1 MFRIQN
7 LGTGQEQESPN
18 RAALLLG
25 LEGEENRCLQLN
37 QTATFQVFHLDKNQE
52 VLESMELTI
61 PSSGGEDVKMLL
73 GDFGLKKEE
82 SKAFWKRGRQKP
94 KQEGQSKDRSHP
106 VKKVIG
112 KEKESKTSNLSKTQ
126 VASHSSTL
134 LGSGFKALVLLI
146 ALLLSCVS
154 LWVSLSTREEKQKST
169 VKTKQVTID
178 QKADVFCRY
187 FIGNYFANSS
197 AREDFVSKSLD
208 LDQMTVEKATT
219 LSVLLENQTTKQTTT
234 TLTYVIS
241 CRYDDE
247 TTENKRLTL
256 TVKQN
261 KEAKYGYLVTKLPQL
276 TAYP

>member
-7 LGTGQEQESPN
+7 LGTGQEQEFPN

-37 QTATFQVFHLDKNQE
+37 QIATFQVFHLDKNQE

-82 SKAFWKRGRQKP
+82 SRAFWKRGRQKP
-94 KQEGQSKDRSHP
+94 KQEEQSKDRSHP
-106 VKKVIG
+106 VKKVIV
-112 KEKESKTSNLSKTQ
+112 KEKAPKPSNLSKSQT
-126 VASHSSTL
+126 ASTL
-134 LGSGFKALVLLI
+134 FGRGLKALVLVI
-146 ALLLSCVS
+146 TLLLSCVS
-154 LWVSLSTREEKQKST
+154 LWVSLSAREEKQKST
-169 VKTKQVTID
+169 AKTVQVTID

-219 LSVLLENQTTKQTTT
+219 LSVLLESQTAQQTTT

>member
-7 LGTGQEQESPN
+7 LGTGQEQEFPN

-37 QTATFQVFHLDKNQE
+37 QIATFQVFHLDKNQE

-82 SKAFWKRGRQKP
+82 SRAFWKRGRQKP
-94 KQEGQSKDRSHP
+94 KQEEQSKDRSHP
-106 VKKVIG
+106 VKKVIV
-112 KEKESKTSNLSKTQ
+112 KEKAPKPSNLSKSQT
-126 VASHSSTL
+126 ASTL
-134 LGSGFKALVLLI
+134 FGRGLKALVLVI
-146 ALLLSCVS
+146 TLLLSCVS
-154 LWVSLSTREEKQKST
+154 LWVSLSTKEEKIRST
-169 VKTKQVTID
+169 VKTEQVTID
-178 QKADVFCRY
+178 QKADVFCRF

-219 LSVLLENQTTKQTTT
+219 LSVLLESQTTKQTTT

-241 CRYDDE
+241 CRYEDE
-247 TTENKRLTL
+247 TTENKRLTV

>member
-7 LGTGQEQESPN
+7 LGTGQEQEFPN

-37 QTATFQVFHLDKNQE
+37 QTTTFQVFHLDKNQE

-94 KQEGQSKDRSHP
+94 KQEEQSKARSHP

-112 KEKESKTSNLSKTQ
+112 KEKGSKTSNLSKSQT
-126 VASHSSTL
+126 ASTL
-134 LGSGFKALVLLI
+134 FGRGFKALVLVI

-169 VKTKQVTID
+169 VKTEQVTID

-208 LDQMTVEKATT
+208 LDRMTVEKATT

>member
-1 MFRIQN
+1 
-7 LGTGQEQESPN
+7 
-18 RAALLLG
+18 
-25 LEGEENRCLQLN
+25 
-37 QTATFQVFHLDKNQE
+37 
-52 VLESMELTI
+52 MELTI

-94 KQEGQSKDRSHP
+94 KQEKQSKAHSHP
-106 VKKVIG
+106 VTKAIG
-112 KEKESKTSNLSKTQ
+112 KEKESKPSNVSKSQT
-126 VASHSSTL
+126 ASTL
-134 LGSGFKALVLLI
+134 FGRGLKALVLVI
-146 ALLLSCVS
+146 TLLLSCVS
-154 LWVSLSTREEKQKST
+154 LWVSLSTREEKQKPT
-169 VKTKQVTID
+169 TKTEQVTID

-219 LSVLLENQTTKQTTT
+219 LSVLLESQTAKQTTT

>member
-7 LGTGQEQESPN
+7 LGTGQEQEFPN

-94 KQEGQSKDRSHP
+94 KQEGQSKDHSHP

-112 KEKESKTSNLSKTQ
+112 KEKEPKPSNLSKSQT
-126 VASHSSTL
+126 ASTL
-134 LGSGFKALVLLI
+134 FRRGLKALVLVI
-146 ALLLSCVS
+146 ALLLSCLS
-154 LWVSLSTREEKQKST
+154 LWVSLSTKEEKIRST
-169 VKTKQVTID
+169 VKTEQVTID
-178 QKADVFCRY
+178 QKADVFCRF

-219 LSVLLENQTTKQTTT
+219 LSVLLESQTTKQTTT

>member
-7 LGTGQEQESPN
+7 LGTGQEQEFPN

-94 KQEGQSKDRSHP
+94 KQEGQFKDRSHP

-112 KEKESKTSNLSKTQ
+112 KEKGSKTSNLSKTQ
-126 VASHSSTL
+126 HPSTL
-134 LGSGFKALVLLI
+134 LGRGLKALVLLI

-169 VKTKQVTID
+169 AKTEQVTID

-208 LDQMTVEKATT
+208 LDQMTVKKATT

-247 TTENKRLTL
+247 TTENKGLTL

>member
-7 LGTGQEQESPN
+7 LGTGQEQEFPN

-94 KQEGQSKDRSHP
+94 KE
-106 VKKVIG
+106 
-112 KEKESKTSNLSKTQ
+112 EKESKTSNLSKTQ
-126 VASHSSTL
+126 VSSHSSTL
-134 LGSGFKALVLLI
+134 LGSGLKALVLLV

-154 LWVSLSTREEKQKST
+154 LWVSLSTKEEKTKST
-169 VKTKQVTID
+169 TKTEQVTID

-187 FIGNYFANSS
+187 FIGNYFSNSS
-197 AREDFVSKSLD
+197 ARKDFVSKTLD
-208 LDQMTVEKATT
+208 LDQLTVEKATT
-219 LSVLLENQTTKQTTT
+219 LSVLLESQTTKQTTT

-256 TVKQN
+256 TVKEN

>member
-7 LGTGQEQESPN
+7 LGTGQEQEFPN

-82 SKAFWKRGRQKP
+82 SRAFWKRGRQKP
-94 KQEGQSKDRSHP
+94 KQEEQSKDRSHP
-106 VKKVIG
+106 VKKVIV
-112 KEKESKTSNLSKTQ
+112 KEKSPKPSNLSKSQT
-126 VASHSSTL
+126 ASTL
-134 LGSGFKALVLLI
+134 FGRGLKALVLVI
-146 ALLLSCVS
+146 TLLLSCVS
-154 LWVSLSTREEKQKST
+154 LWVSLSTREEKAKST
-169 VKTKQVTID
+169 VKTEQVTID

-208 LDQMTVEKATT
+208 LDQLTVEKATT
-219 LSVLLENQTTKQTTT
+219 LSVLLESQTTKQTTT

>member
-7 LGTGQEQESPN
+7 LGTGQEQEFPN

-37 QTATFQVFHLDKNQE
+37 QTVTFQVFHLDKNQE

-94 KQEGQSKDRSHP
+94 KQEGQSKDRSHS
-106 VKKVIG
+106 VKKAIG
-112 KEKESKTSNLSKTQ
+112 KEKEPKPSNLSKSQT
-126 VASHSSTL
+126 ASTL
-134 LGSGFKALVLLI
+134 FGRGLKALVLVI
-146 ALLLSCVS
+146 TLLLSCVS

-169 VKTKQVTID
+169 VKTEQVIID

-208 LDQMTVEKATT
+208 LDRMTVEKATT
-219 LSVLLENQTTKQTTT
+219 LSVLLESQTTKQTTT

-247 TTENKRLTL
+247 TTENKRLTV

-276 TAYP
+276 TVYP

>member
-7 LGTGQEQESPN
+7 LGTGQEQEFPN

-94 KQEGQSKDRSHP
+94 KQEGQSKDHSHP

-112 KEKESKTSNLSKTQ
+112 KEKEPKPSNLSKSQT
-126 VASHSSTL
+126 ASTL
-134 LGSGFKALVLLI
+134 FRRGLKALVLVI
-146 ALLLSCVS
+146 ALLLSCLS
-154 LWVSLSTREEKQKST
+154 LWVSLSTKEEKIRST
-169 VKTKQVTID
+169 VKTEQVTID
-178 QKADVFCRY
+178 QKADVFCRF

-219 LSVLLENQTTKQTTT
+219 LSVLLESQTTKQTTT

-247 TTENKRLTL
+247 MTENKRLTL

>member
-7 LGTGQEQESPN
+7 LGTGQEQEFPN

-82 SKAFWKRGRQKP
+82 SRAFWKRGRQKP
-94 KQEGQSKDRSHP
+94 KQEEQSKDRSHP
-106 VKKVIG
+106 VKKVIV
-112 KEKESKTSNLSKTQ
+112 KEKAPKSSNLSKSQT
-126 VASHSSTL
+126 ASRL
-134 LGSGFKALVLLI
+134 FGRGLKALVLLI

-154 LWVSLSTREEKQKST
+154 LWVSLSTREEKAKST
-169 VKTKQVTID
+169 VKTEQVTID

-208 LDQMTVEKATT
+208 LDRMTVEKATT

>member
-7 LGTGQEQESPN
+7 LGTGQEQEFPN

-94 KQEGQSKDRSHP
+94 KQEKHLKGGSHP
-106 VKKVIG
+106 VKG
-112 KEKESKTSNLSKTQ
+112 REKEVRVIKSSKSQ
-126 VASHSSTL
+126 VTHQSSTF
-134 LGSGFKALVLLI
+134 LGRGLKALVLLI

-169 VKTKQVTID
+169 AKTEQVTID

-208 LDQMTVEKATT
+208 LDRMTVEKATT
-219 LSVLLENQTTKQTTT
+219 LSVLLESQTTEQTTT

>member
-7 LGTGQEQESPN
+7 LGTGQEQEFPN

-94 KQEGQSKDRSHP
+94 KQEKQSKAHSHP
-106 VKKVIG
+106 VTKAIG
-112 KEKESKTSNLSKTQ
+112 KEKESKPSNLSKTQ
-126 VASHSSTL
+126 VASHPSTF
-134 LGSGFKALVLLI
+134 LGRGLKAVLLLI

-154 LWVSLSTREEKQKST
+154 LWVSLSTKEEKIRST
-169 VKTKQVTID
+169 VKTEQVTID
-178 QKADVFCRY
+178 QKADVFCRF
-187 FIGNYFANSS
+187 FIGNYFANAS
-197 AREDFVSKSLD
+197 AR
-208 LDQMTVEKATT
+208 
-219 LSVLLENQTTKQTTT
+219 
-234 TLTYVIS
+234 
-241 CRYDDE
+241 
-247 TTENKRLTL
+247 
-256 TVKQN
+256 
-261 KEAKYGYLVTKLPQL
+261 
-276 TAYP
+276 

>member
-7 LGTGQEQESPN
+7 LGTGQEQEFPN

-82 SKAFWKRGRQKP
+82 SKAFWKRGRQKT
-94 KQEGQSKDRSHP
+94 KQGGQSKDRSHP
-106 VKKVIG
+106 VTKVIG
-112 KEKESKTSNLSKTQ
+112 KEKEPKPSNLSKSQT
-126 VASHSSTL
+126 ASRL
-134 LGSGFKALVLLI
+134 FGRGLKALVLVI

-154 LWVSLSTREEKQKST
+154 LWVSLSTKEEKQKST
-169 VKTKQVTID
+169 AKTEQVTID

-197 AREDFVSKSLD
+197 AREDFVSKSLN
-208 LDQMTVEKATT
+208 LDQLTVEKATT
-219 LSVLLENQTTKQTTT
+219 LSVLLEKQTTKQTTT

-247 TTENKRLTL
+247 MTENKRLTV

>member
-7 LGTGQEQESPN
+7 LGTGQEQEFPN

-106 VKKVIG
+106 VTKAI
-112 KEKESKTSNLSKTQ
+112 EKESKPSNLSKSQT
-126 VASHSSTL
+126 ASTL
-134 LGSGFKALVLLI
+134 FGRGLKALVLLV

-154 LWVSLSTREEKQKST
+154 LWVSLSTKEEKQKST
-169 VKTKQVTID
+169 TKTEQVTID

-219 LSVLLENQTTKQTTT
+219 LSVLLESQTTKQTTT

-247 TTENKRLTL
+247 TTENKRLTV

>member
-7 LGTGQEQESPN
+7 LGTGQEQEFPN

-94 KQEGQSKDRSHP
+94 KQEKQSKAHSHP
-106 VKKVIG
+106 VTKAIG
-112 KEKESKTSNLSKTQ
+112 KEKESKPSNVSKSQT
-126 VASHSSTL
+126 ASTL
-134 LGSGFKALVLLI
+134 FGRGLKALVLVI
-146 ALLLSCVS
+146 TLLLSCVS
-154 LWVSLSTREEKQKST
+154 LWVSLSTREEKQKPT
-169 VKTKQVTID
+169 TKTEQVTID

-219 LSVLLENQTTKQTTT
+219 LSVLLESQTAKQTTT